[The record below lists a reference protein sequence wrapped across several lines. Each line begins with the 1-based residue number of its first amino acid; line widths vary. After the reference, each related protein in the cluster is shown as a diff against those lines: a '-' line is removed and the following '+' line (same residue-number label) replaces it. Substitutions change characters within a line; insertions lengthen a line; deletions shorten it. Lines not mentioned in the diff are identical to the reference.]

1 MPQVENRRKRKKILL
16 IGPPNV
22 GKSVI
27 FNKLTGLDAMISNY
41 AGTTIDYKEGYLSD
55 FADYYLIDVPGTYT
69 LDATNE
75 AEKVATDML
84 EQGADLVI
92 AVLDGKNLESSLYL
106 LLQVLEKKLPTL
118 AVINRIDMLNKKGL
132 EVQEEL
138 LASRLGVDVIT
149 TVAVEDKGLAELKER
164 IKNLLENDCQ
174 QYFAREEITSNWD
187 FAEELTL
194 EILNPVERA
203 AGAEGDRLEKWGNL
217 LAQPWPGI
225 PLAFIILGLIFGIV
239 VGIGMGLRQY
249 ILLPFFEGLIFPL
262 IISAVETVIP
272 SGIFRNILIGEYGFL
287 IKGLEWPFAL
297 VLPYVISFYT
307 ALSLLED
314 VGYLPRLGVLL
325 DGIFARLGL
334 SGSNIIPLLLG
345 YGCAIPGIAATRAMP
360 TRKERVMVS
369 TMICLAVPCISQT
382 GAMISL
388 LAEES
393 IMVMIL
399 VFAVSF
405 LVLVGNALVL
415 NALLPGSKNATVV
428 EIPPLLFSGPQILG
442 RKIWLRVKTYLKS
455 GAVMMIYAIAGA
467 AVLFEV
473 GILEHLG
480 RLLQPVVE
488 SWLLLPAEASIPLI
502 LGIVR
507 RELAV
512 LPLLEMNLAGFQ
524 LFTGALVALFYVPCI
539 AVLAMLAREF
549 NLKLAVKILLFTV
562 IFSFLV
568 GGLAARLGSL
578 LTF

>member
-549 NLKLAVKILLFTV
+549 NLKLAVKILLFTIV
-562 IFSFLV
+562 FSFLV
-568 GGLAARLGSL
+568 GGLAARLGGL

>member
-225 PLAFIILGLIFGIV
+225 PLAFIILSLIFGIV

-360 TRKERVMVS
+360 TRRERVMVS

-393 IMVMIL
+393 IAVMIL
-399 VFAVSF
+399 VFAASF
-405 LVLVGNALVL
+405 LVLAGNALVL
-415 NALLPGSKNATVV
+415 NAILPGSKNATLV

-467 AVLFEV
+467 AVLFEL
-473 GILEHLG
+473 GLLEYIG

-549 NLKLAVKILLFTV
+549 NLKLAVKILLFTIV
-562 IFSFLV
+562 FSFLV
-568 GGLAARLGSL
+568 GGLAARLGGL

>member
-1 MPQVENRRKRKKILL
+1 MPQAETRRGRKRILL

-69 LDATNE
+69 LDATNQ
-75 AEKVATDML
+75 AERVATDML

-92 AVLDGKNLESSLYL
+92 AVLDGKNLESSIYL
-106 LLQVLEKKLPTL
+106 LLQVLEKNLPTL
-118 AVINRIDMLNKKGL
+118 AVINRVDMLNKRGL

-138 LASRLGVDVIT
+138 LASRLGIDVIS
-149 TVAVEDKGLAELKER
+149 TVAVEERGLPDLKER
-164 IKNLLENDCQ
+164 IEKFLEKDCQ
-174 QYFAREEITSNWD
+174 QAFAREGIVSSWD

-203 AGAEGDRLEKWGNL
+203 AGREDDRLEKWGNL

-225 PLAFIILGLIFGIV
+225 PLAFIILGVIFGIV

-249 ILLPFFEGLIFPL
+249 ILLPFFQGIIFPL
-262 IISAVETVIP
+262 IVTAVESVLP
-272 SGIFRNILIGEYGFL
+272 PGILRNILIGEYGFL

-360 TRKERVMVS
+360 TRRERVMVS

-393 IMVMIL
+393 IVVMIL

-405 LVLVGNALVL
+405 LVLAGNALVL
-415 NALLPGSKNATVV
+415 NAMLPGSKNATVV

-467 AVLFEV
+467 AVLFEL
-473 GILEHLG
+473 GLLEHIG

>member
-69 LDATNE
+69 MDATNE

-225 PLAFIILGLIFGIV
+225 PLAFIILSLIFGIV

-549 NLKLAVKILLFTV
+549 NLKLAVKILLFTIV
-562 IFSFLV
+562 FSFLV
-568 GGLAARLGSL
+568 GGLAARLGGL

>member
-225 PLAFIILGLIFGIV
+225 PLAFIILSLIFGIV

-549 NLKLAVKILLFTV
+549 NLKLAVKILLFTIV
-562 IFSFLV
+562 FSFLV
-568 GGLAARLGSL
+568 GGLAARLGGL